1 MITYL
6 RTGRTIR
13 GTGTAIWKSPDGVV
27 KIKPSRDGWGC
38 ILVTPEE
45 IEAGKEKPAIRHR
58 EKPEGEAPAPVK
70 REKKPK
76 PPPVLRWKQ
85 LVERVRLYEVD
96 HHPEGWPGVQMKF
109 LTEMADELEAAQTI
123 FQPKP

>member
-6 RTGRTIR
+6 RTGRSIR
-13 GTGTAIWKSPDGVV
+13 GTGSAIWKSPDGVI

-58 EKPEGEAPAPVK
+58 EKLPEYQPAK
-70 REKKPK
+70 RERKPK
-76 PPPVLRWKQ
+76 PAPLPRWKE
-85 LVERVRLYEVD
+85 LVERVRLFELD
-96 HHPEGWPGVQMKF
+96 HVPDGWPGVQMRF
-109 LTEMADELEAAQTI
+109 LSELADELEAAQSL
-123 FQPKP
+123 FQAKP

>member
-45 IEAGKEKPAIRHR
+45 IEAGREKPAIRHR
-58 EKPEGEAPAPVK
+58 ERLPEYQPPK
-70 REKKPK
+70 RKSKPK
-76 PPPVLRWKQ
+76 PTPLPRWKQ
-85 LVERVRLYEVD
+85 IVEQVRAAECDSRLFPGITMALVSEL
-96 HHPEGWPGVQMKF
+96 
-109 LTEMADELEAAQTI
+109 ADELEAAQNL
-123 FQPKP
+123 FQAKP

>member
-27 KIKPSRDGWGC
+27 KVKPSRDGWGC

-45 IEAGKEKPAIRHR
+45 IKAGKEKPAIRHR
-58 EKPEGEAPAPVK
+58 EKPEVPIEKPK
-70 REKKPK
+70 RERKPK
-76 PPPVLRWKQ
+76 PAPLPRWKE

-96 HHPEGWPGVQMKF
+96 HLPNGSPCVQMKF
-109 LTEMADELEAAQTI
+109 LSALADELEAAQTI

>member
-27 KIKPSRDGWGC
+27 KVKPSRDGWGC

-45 IEAGKEKPAIRHR
+45 IAAGKEKPAIRHR
-58 EKPEGEAPAPVK
+58 EKPSAPIDKPK
-70 REKKPK
+70 RERKPK
-76 PPPVLRWKQ
+76 SDPLPRWKE
-85 LVERVRLYEVD
+85 LVARVRLYEVD

-109 LTEMADELEAAQTI
+109 LSELADELESAQTI
-123 FQPKP
+123 FHPKP